1 MDLSLTFL
9 RKAECKDPNLFLA
22 IWAQSHNAHN
32 RSDELDLNTLYC
44 KQSYHYETDEV
55 TVDGTDGSIMK
66 ADPVGE
72 RTNFTWEDKI
82 INIVRVGGNVAA
94 AAKDLDVNPRY
105 FSTDAPDSRL
115 MLEDWELDSPT
126 GQISYIIGLSPG
138 RKFDDFKNPMTFSTR
153 LESMHNLKLLFNNT
167 LETLLVPDSG
177 GSEVMGKREV
187 RSIWIV
193 VVPLIA
199 HILPGFLRLV
209 VVCLGGVFLISY
221 NRQNNLASD
230 PDTLEKKMALVAQ
243 SQTLLTDFNG
253 SEECPAPH
261 SYMESSKYKL
271 GT

>member
-1 MDLSLTFL
+1 
-9 RKAECKDPNLFLA
+9 
-22 IWAQSHNAHN
+22 
-32 RSDELDLNTLYC
+32 
-44 KQSYHYETDEV
+44 
-55 TVDGTDGSIMK
+55 
-66 ADPVGE
+66 
-72 RTNFTWEDKI
+72 
-82 INIVRVGGNVAA
+82 
-94 AAKDLDVNPRY
+94 
-105 FSTDAPDSRL
+105 

-126 GQISYIIGLSPG
+126 GQISYIIGLSPE
-138 RKFDDFKNPMTFSTR
+138 RKFDDFKNPITFSNR

-261 SYMESSKYKL
+261 SCMESSKYKL
-271 GT
+271 GTWGGEGGYRLNAVGGRHNPLVQNPHASCTVPHDGKLVGPTELSIWTGIWTGMAATFVNIALLALFIVLYESALRRNGGTQLSSSKIT